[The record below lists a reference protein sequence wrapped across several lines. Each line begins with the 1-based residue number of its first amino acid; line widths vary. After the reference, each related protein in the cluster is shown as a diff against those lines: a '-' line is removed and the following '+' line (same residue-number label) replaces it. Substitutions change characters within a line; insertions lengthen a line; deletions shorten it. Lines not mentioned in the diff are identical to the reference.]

1 MEVQKFRIKRI
12 NPDIHWE
19 IPCSGGTNFWPI
31 NTSTNCSGV
40 TMYNTTGIEVMA
52 AINGDTLNSFPEE
65 LKHCSPTDPCII
77 LWNTG
82 PNNSPNHCTS
92 VDGFLYTLFKG
103 LNVTYL
109 GNTYSDSF
117 NQIKS
122 VISVANT
129 STSPINITP
138 NTFGCQCLDQLGE
151 NVSKLSLF
159 LTQDFNDIGH
169 YSVWDGNISQQEVFA
184 NFTFSGVSSGGM
196 GILVSNSTDFG
207 YYAELQES
215 PYTIDW
221 GEGLPTSVVQL
232 MYFPFLT
239 TQDIYTYTTPGQYKI
254 TITQDSPWG
263 PLSTEKIITVPLE
276 TYPVMAGSPISMTN
290 LTLQMDQASPL
301 TGPPVYD
308 ILGNVVGFS
317 GSSTGYFNDYPN
329 MPLDSATHINQYS
342 GMSFGPGSQG
352 GQPCYTIS
360 GVTDSILG
368 NFQTY
373 TSINSPNLPP
383 GFNQG
388 VVVPIGGD
396 VVDPITNGFLTGV
409 YGVITSATTVYT
421 AYTISSAANSTGT
434 AADGDTPINFWDFT
448 NGITIF
454 EATSCGLDNLAWG
467 AEECIACPSGDC
479 EYCTTKDEYV
489 DRGNIPGI
497 MGTSIQIGPGTVIG
511 DWSPS
516 GNYVIGDIVYDVT
529 FNSCCCY
536 MAVIDITSTDP
547 WFGTAPVMMNEGAYE
562 DNDPTSPTY
571 GVKTH
576 VWEACS
582 PECVSCP
589 PGTNTPCNDF
599 TLGPPNVY
607 SLGNTYNIGDFV
619 QGPEGNCY
627 QAISFG
633 ALSPPTGYTMQYST
647 EWDYIGCV
655 SWICPV
661 EGPVGDCDSDCIGVN
676 NILGIWQMNN
686 SSWGWAGG
694 AWLSSF
700 NNYSENDTI
709 TYNGVCYVCLS
720 DNVGPDF
727 PCSMWSTYGTPDIS
741 SHWQACPLPS
751 STSLDC
757 IMISG
762 ATLDT
767 FDQFGNPITVTGE
780 MFWGDCD
787 TNLNDGTCFDVR
799 YKCIDPYTCQGC
811 TPILSDDPLYFSPLS
826 FATEP
831 ECIVFC
837 EPDAFSCS
845 TPTAVG
851 VPCCEM
857 ISCQLDS
864 TLYVNIMTSV
874 NAVGSTFSD
883 LSYNHSLF
891 LTPPYEIGDC
901 NNGVL
906 ANTLSDPTIPFFPV
920 PPVNLAPNGAIP
932 ECCITVVWS
941 WDCENGCQSMGGLPT
956 PGTLV
961 IGSEV
966 PDQTLWPSQNDC
978 EQNML
983 IYFGVTNVVGD
994 VPCSWWCEDPYVVYN
1009 PPTPG
1014 PYQSPCIPWYTL
1026 GSPPTPMP
1034 GPFQSEPQC
1043 LTACTAVV
1051 ECWVCDCNQQPSPCI
1066 SSYPN
1071 QCPTLLST
1079 NPNTYGPDP
1088 GGGLNGI
1095 PSFATMQDC
1104 MDNCICDF
1112 GWDCFLETGTTT
1124 TPTIPPVN
1132 VGCNQGISQATIASM
1147 NWQVSDPTPGFTG
1160 YTSFSA
1166 CCYANEGCCYANC
1179 DDDPGS
1185 AFNTSTYTPPGYP
1198 TPLGDWPCSYLP
1210 TYSPSSP
1217 CNDPTAPGYVYIASL
1232 PWCFM
1237 FDCTNSLCPPNVPPT
1252 GPGNTCCGPE
1262 NTTCDCACGPE
1273 PVNSKGPWDSLYQSY
1288 EEDDAV
1294 YWGDTDTDFCCFRC
1308 NCPIII
1314 PATAPTPGDASTY
1327 DCNHFTPGDPPA
1339 GSVPNCWES
1348 CDLTPGDAGSG
1359 SGSGSGSGAGAGIF
1373 IWQGTPYNPCSG
1385 CTPTAYYDG
1394 YSCTPDGCQL
1404 TGCNPGM
1411 GTGPLFNC
1419 YTSSNCDD
1427 GNGPECVAQCFCI
1440 PGTDPC
1446 IPMCATYQQE
1456 LILASGPIPTDCPPN
1471 IYAYNSYNECM
1482 GINPV
1487 NSSLP
1492 NCCPAVLPPQW
1503 YCDDSSNCNGNISQT
1518 PGVDGVGCV
1527 EVNDGDTLYQNP
1539 LTTNFTSLADCQ
1551 GECKWCCDPNG
1562 VTTCTFVGPA
1572 FNCSGSLYISAL
1584 DCHLATTTNTPCD
1597 CSVPATEWWCH
1608 YDYSSGMGGC
1618 VSNISGLA
1626 DLDLFGVG
1634 QVTRD
1639 ANSLAYF
1646 TSLGNCQE
1654 VCKFCCDCNSN
1665 TASPGTCYLNWNCAQ
1680 LSQCSCLPGGC
1691 YDTLPNCIT
1700 NEEPCIEIDPD
1711 IYCDDILGC
1720 IPYPVINTLMSGPYT
1735 GPFAQT
1741 DCEGQCQF
1749 ECNNECACEF
1759 TAVPVNPLPS
1769 SPPPCYT
1776 LACCLAAT
1784 NNNQRCCE
1792 CEKCETSSPH
1802 PYIVD
1807 VGGVAVTYWHTVT
1820 FAQLSTVVNWNPV
1833 GPFANGDIVTQDGCC
1848 YIMVLTTDD
1857 WILFDTTML
1866 PSDYYNQ
1873 YINVLNTTGL
1883 PQYGIDLMWLPC
1895 DPECPP
1901 VTYEERWWCDDNN
1914 PQYPYQIT
1922 NCIQEYPYIDD
1933 EITANVSYGD
1943 NVWGTDAGAWGSQ
1956 VSYNQGGSP
1965 FSSLEDCQTWC
1976 KFCCEPPEVD
1986 DCCCCKP
1993 DGFGDCVLNS
2003 ETMVMNPTNIPC
2015 DQLCGTWATGG
2026 ITCPDVCCCCKED
2039 LINGGCLPTS
2049 QQSWPN
2055 PTYLPCQMLCNN
2067 NGRIPC
2073 EVDGSGQGTCKI
2085 CCKDAE
2091 VLGTQYYIIQGPVP
2105 PGCECYPGDS
2115 QVPLGFCDVIVNDD
2129 GETPAEAPEGLIIH
2143 QRGEVYPGG
2152 PGGGPDPA
2160 PELPGGLT
2168 PATNAGPQPCCII
2181 CQTPGGSQYQVNGF
2195 TIPGCKCLNMLDFIT
2210 NQKCKPPSPAS
2221 QPCFLDWGCQ
2231 ICSNDCYN
2239 SWYSCMT
2246 LTNDCSPGDCEH
2258 CIGHFAT
2265 YYWRQGGLY
2274 GYWNPIQYIANSVAN
2289 TFNGWDGTNAI
2300 PHSTPQIWTTS
2311 EPYWGAGQVVID
2323 PKMPNCCFVRTQL
2336 FDAGQYVPNMLPD
2349 AYAPSEHWC
2358 NFLSGNSADG
2368 LNLYTMG
2375 PSPNVTT
2382 WQDSQGN
2389 GRPWWVPCDVKC
2401 PPCGTGGTAPWG
2413 WKCIDGHI
2421 GGCVIGQYAFGDPH
2435 VFANQQDCDDKCQSY
2450 LCNSNP
2456 YWWAETKCSN
2466 ANHNNVVG
2474 NLDDFV
2480 NWFINHANDAL
2491 TSASYVY
2498 TDNSGVWSSP
2508 PGCTHCAPCPIPPP
2522 SGVGTGG
2529 MASTQAAMFRAH
2541 HVNAVPPQPGGYT
2554 NPNGG
2559 SSTCEWSVMQNGPS
2573 SFSTGGYSWA
2583 DNKNFLLTNY
2593 GTELT
2598 GAISVA
2604 QVQDVMAN
2612 IGCQWIWDAAEFTAC
2627 QTHCGGACSGPQLAT
2642 STLYN
2647 HSGMYTHPTTNTTN
2661 RWQAAGQSMHTA
2673 GNIGCGWQVNTS
2685 GRPCHCSIGNVS
2697 CDCWLLPGTGTTG
2710 GPANVWD
2717 FAYHIDEY
2725 VDCTTSCCSGS
2736 TCACCEPDLTAAGLI
2751 TQGAMLDWQPTG
2763 AQQWYTDRVTG
2774 AYNINECFTF
2784 PHDWGPGSGGSIIG
2798 DLSGIWSWGAGT
2810 LSGGCCVCCVAGGPG
2825 GNSTNNN
2832 GDPLNDGI
2840 LADCYWETTTTS
2852 VYPANDPNY
2861 AGNPHWGFGPSPPNP
2876 LPYPDING
2884 NPAVIDVQFYDYI
2897 GQWVACG
2904 VKEDC
2909 TSCGTPLTP
2918 L

>member
-31 NTSTNCSGV
+31 NTSSNCSGV
-40 TMYNTTGIEVMA
+40 TMFNTTGIEVMS
-52 AINGDTLNSFPEE
+52 AINGDILNTFPEE
-65 LKHCSPTDPCII
+65 LKHCSPIDPCII

-92 VDGFLYTLFKG
+92 IDGFLYTLFKG

-117 NQIKS
+117 NQTKS
-122 VISVANT
+122 VISISNT
-129 STSPINITP
+129 STSPINIVP
-138 NTFGCQCLDQLGE
+138 NTFGCECLDQLGE
-151 NVSKLSLF
+151 DVSKVPIFLS
-159 LTQDFNDIGH
+159 QDFNDIGH

-207 YYAELQES
+207 YYEELQKS

-232 MYFPFLT
+232 MYFPNLT
-239 TQDIYTYTTPGQYKI
+239 TQDIYTYTTPGTYKI

-276 TYPVMAGSPISMTN
+276 TYPVMAGSPISVTN
-290 LTLQMDQASPL
+290 LTLQMDQTSPL
-301 TGPPVYD
+301 TGPPIYD
-308 ILGNVVGFS
+308 ALGNVIGFS
-317 GSSTGYFNDYPN
+317 GSSTGYYNDYPN

-342 GMSFGPGSQG
+342 GMTFGAGSQG
-352 GQPCYTIS
+352 GQPCFTIS

-373 TSINSPNLPP
+373 TSLNTPNLPP
-383 GFNQG
+383 GYNEG

-454 EATSCGLDNLAWG
+454 EATSCGLDNLSWG

-536 MAVIDITSTDP
+536 MAVIDINSTDP
-547 WFGTAPVMMNEGAYE
+547 WFGTAPVMMDEGAYM
-562 DNDPTSPTY
+562 DYQPPNV

-599 TLGPPNVY
+599 TLGPTNIY
-607 SLGNTYNIGDFV
+607 SPGNTYNIGDFV

-627 QAISFG
+627 QAIATG
-633 ALSPPTGYTMQYST
+633 ALSPPTGYTTQYTT

-661 EGPVGDCDSDCIGVN
+661 EGPVSDCDSDCVGVN
-676 NILGIWQMNN
+676 NILGVWQMNN
-686 SSWGWAGG
+686 SSWGWLGG
-694 AWLSSF
+694 TWSSSF
-700 NNYSENDTI
+700 VNYSENDTAN
-709 TYNGVCYVCLS
+709 YNGACYVCLT
-720 DNVGPDF
+720 DNVGGNF
-727 PCSMWSTYGTPDIS
+727 PCSQWTIYGTPDVS
-741 SHWQACPLPS
+741 PQWQACPLPS

-762 ATLDT
+762 ATFDT

-787 TNLNDGTCFDVR
+787 ANLNDGTCFDIR
-799 YKCIDPYTCQGC
+799 YKCISQYTCQGC
-811 TPILSDDPLYFSPLS
+811 IPILSDDPLYFTPLS

-831 ECIVFC
+831 DCIIFC

-851 VPCCEM
+851 VPCCEQ
-857 ISCQLDS
+857 ISCDYDMV
-864 TLYVNIMTSV
+864 LYTNIMTSV
-874 NAVGSTFSD
+874 NAIGSTYSD
-883 LSYNHSLF
+883 LAYNHSLF
-891 LTPPYEIGDC
+891 LTPPYNIDDC
-901 NNGVL
+901 NDGVI
-906 ANTLSDPTIPFFPV
+906 ANALSDPTIPYFPV

-932 ECCITVVWS
+932 ECCISTIWT
-941 WDCENGCQSMGGLPT
+941 WDCESGCQSAGGLPT
-956 PGTLV
+956 PGTI
-961 IGSEV
+961 IGSED
-966 PDQTLWPSQNDC
+966 PNSTLWASSGDC

-983 IYFGVTNVVGD
+983 IYYGVANVVGD
-994 VPCSWWCEDPYVVYN
+994 VPCSWWCDDPYIVYN

-1026 GSPPTPMP
+1026 GSPPSGT
-1034 GPFQSEPQC
+1034 GPYADEASC
-1043 LTACTAVV
+1043 ITACTVNI
-1051 ECWVCDCNQQPSPCI
+1051 ECWVCDCNSQPPCV

-1071 QCPTLLST
+1071 MCPTLLST

-1095 PSFATMQDC
+1095 PSFPIMQDC
-1104 MDNCICDF
+1104 IDNCLCDF
-1112 GWDCFLETGTTT
+1112 GWDCFLETGTTSS
-1124 TPTIPPVN
+1124 PTIPPVN
-1132 VGCNQGISQATIASM
+1132 AGCNQGISQATIASM

-1166 CCYANEGCCYANC
+1166 CCYANEGCCFANC
-1179 DDDPGS
+1179 DDDPS
-1185 AFNTSTYTPPGYP
+1185 SSFNISTYTAPGYP
-1198 TPLGDWPCSYLP
+1198 VPLGDWPCSYLP

-1217 CNDPTAPGYVYIASL
+1217 CNDPTAPGYVYISSL

-1237 FDCTNSLCPPNVPPT
+1237 FDCTNALCPPVGT
-1252 GPGNTCCGPE
+1252 GSGAGGGPTCCDIE
-1262 NTTCDCACGPE
+1262 DDTCDCACE
-1273 PVNSKGPWDSLYQSY
+1273 LPVNSTGAWDSLYQAY
-1288 EEDDAV
+1288 DINDAV
-1294 YWGDTDTDFCCFRC
+1294 YWGDTDTEFCCFKC
-1308 NCPIII
+1308 TCDIIL
-1314 PATAPTPGDASTY
+1314 PATTPIPNDPTTY

-1339 GSVPNCWES
+1339 GTVQNCWVN
-1348 CDLTPGDAGSG
+1348 CNLTPGQTVIGSG
-1359 SGSGSGSGAGAGIF
+1359 SGSGSGYIP
-1373 IWQGTPYNPCSG
+1373 ILWQGT
-1385 CTPTAYYDG
+1385 YYDPCEACDPGYLPG
-1394 YSCTPDGCQL
+1394 YSCTPDGCQPSA
-1404 TGCNPGM
+1404 CNPSM
-1411 GTGPLFNC
+1411 GTGHLLNC
-1419 YTSSNCDD
+1419 YNNPTCDD
-1427 GNGPECVAQCFCI
+1427 GQPGGPECAAQCFCI
-1440 PGTDPC
+1440 PNTNPC

-1482 GINPV
+1482 GVNPV

-1608 YDYSSGMGGC
+1608 YDYTSGMGGC

-1639 ANSLAYF
+1639 ANSLGYF

-1680 LSQCSCLPGGC
+1680 LSQCSCLPAGC

-1700 NEEPCIEIDPD
+1700 NEEPCIEVDPD

-1735 GPFAQT
+1735 GPNAQLA
-1741 DCEGQCQF
+1741 CEENCQF
-1749 ECNNECACEF
+1749 ECNSECACEF
-1759 TAVPVNPLPS
+1759 TAVPVNPIGS
-1769 SPPPCYT
+1769 PPCYT

-1802 PYIVD
+1802 PYIID
-1807 VGGVAVTYWHTVT
+1807 NGGVAVTWYVTVT
-1820 FAQLSTVVNWNPV
+1820 FAQLSNVSNWNTV
-1833 GPFANGDIVTQDGCC
+1833 GPYAFGDVVTQDGCC
-1848 YIMVLTTDD
+1848 YIMVTDH
-1857 WILFDTTML
+1857 WATFNTTML
-1866 PSDYYNQ
+1866 PSDYWNLYMNE
-1873 YINVLNTTGL
+1873 LNNTGL
-1883 PQYGIDLMWLPC
+1883 PLLGVHLMWLPC

-1976 KFCCEPPEVD
+1976 KFCCEPDPVGPSY
-1986 DCCCCKP
+1986 CCCCED
-1993 DGFGDCVLNS
+1993 DGFGQCIAATS
-2003 ETMVMNPTNIPC
+2003 QSTMNPLGLPC
-2015 DQLCGTWATGG
+2015 DQLCNQTGH
-2026 ITCPDVCCCCKED
+2026 ITCPETCCCCKED
-2039 LINGGCLPTS
+2039 LINGGCLPNS
-2049 QQSWPN
+2049 QVSMPN
-2055 PTYLPCQMLCNN
+2055 PAGKLCQDVCQGL
-2067 NGRIPC
+2067 NGIPC
-2073 EVDGSGQGTCKI
+2073 PDGSGSGTCKI
-2085 CCKDAE
+2085 CCKD
-2091 VLGTQYYIIQGPVP
+2091 VDFLGTTYYVVQGPTP
-2105 PGCECYPGDS
+2105 CFCDPGDL
-2115 QVPLGFCDVIVNDD
+2115 QVSLSKCEEIVNDD
-2129 GETPAEAPEGLIIH
+2129 DGPAEALIIH
-2143 QRGEVYPGG
+2143 PRGEVYPGG

-2160 PELPGGLT
+2160 PDLPGIILT
-2168 PATNAGPQPCCII
+2168 PATNAGPSPCCII
-2181 CQTPGGSQYQVNGF
+2181 CQTPTGAQYQVNGF
-2195 TIPGCKCLNMLDFIT
+2195 NPPGCKCNSWLDIQT
-2210 NQKCKPPSPAS
+2210 PTPCATPPSAS
-2221 QPCFLDWGCQ
+2221 QPCELDWGCQ
-2231 ICSNDCYN
+2231 TCDNPCYD

-2246 LTNDCSPGDCEH
+2246 LTNDCSDGDCAD

-2274 GYWNPIQYIANSVAN
+2274 GYWNPIQYLANSVAN
-2289 TFNGWDGTNAI
+2289 TFNGWDGTNTI
-2300 PHSTPQIWTTS
+2300 PHSNPQIWTTS

-2323 PKMPNCCFVRTQL
+2323 PKVPGCCFVRTQL
-2336 FDAGQYVPNMLPD
+2336 FDAGQYIPNLLPD
-2349 AYAPSEHWC
+2349 AYSPSEHWC

-2368 LNLYTMG
+2368 LNLTTMG
-2375 PSPNVTT
+2375 PQPNVTT
-2382 WQDSQGN
+2382 WQGQSN
-2389 GRPWWVPCDVKC
+2389 GRPWWTPCDEKC
-2401 PPCGTGGTAPWG
+2401 IPCGTGGTAPWT
-2413 WKCIDGHI
+2413 WKCIDGVI
-2421 GGCVIGQYAFGDPH
+2421 GGCVSGQYPYNDPH
-2435 VFANQQDCDDKCQSY
+2435 TFNNQVDCDAKCQSY

-2456 YWWAETKCSN
+2456 YWWSETKCSN
-2466 ANHNNVVG
+2466 SNHSGVIGGPN
-2474 NLDDFV
+2474 DFL
-2480 NWFINHANDAL
+2480 NWFINHATDTL
-2491 TSASYVY
+2491 TPISWVY
-2498 TDNSGVWSSP
+2498 TNNTVFGFSQP
-2508 PGCTHCAPCPIPPP
+2508 PGCPYCSPCQIPPP

-2529 MASTQAAMFRAH
+2529 MCSVQSNMWGAYLTNHIQY
-2541 HVNAVPPQPGGYT
+2541 PPPNGYV

-2559 SSTCEWSVMQNGPS
+2559 TSDCAGT
-2573 SFSTGGYSWA
+2573 TGYLGTTYSSWA
-2583 DNKNFLLTNY
+2583 QTKSDLLSSY
-2593 GTELT
+2593 GTDVSNAT
-2598 GAISVA
+2598 SV
-2604 QVQDVMAN
+2604 QEVKDVMSN
-2612 IGCQWIWDAAEFTAC
+2612 SGCQWIWDVTEFNAC
-2627 QTHCGGACSGPQLAT
+2627 QAHCGPACSGPQLAT
-2642 STLYN
+2642 ANLYN
-2647 HSGMYTHPTTNTTN
+2647 HSGMYTHPTTNDCE
-2661 RWQAAGQSMHTA
+2661 RWQAPGQSMHQA
-2673 GNIGCGWQVNTS
+2673 GNVGCCKQLAAS
-2685 GRPCHCSIGNVS
+2685 IRPCHCSIGS
-2697 CDCWLLPGTGTTG
+2697 IACDCWIIAGTGTTG
-2710 GPANVWD
+2710 GPQNIWD
-2717 FAYHIDEY
+2717 EAYHIDDY
-2725 VDCTTSCCSGS
+2725 VDCTTSCCSGN
-2736 TCACCEPDLTAAGLI
+2736 TCGCCEPDLTAAGLLPQN
-2751 TQGAMLDWQPTG
+2751 TSLLWVPTG
-2763 AQQWYTDRVTG
+2763 AGQWYNDRVIGT
-2774 AYNINECFTF
+2774 YNIGECFTF
-2784 PHDWGPGSGGSIIG
+2784 PNDFQSGGGTNIG
-2798 DLSGIWSWGAGT
+2798 DLSGLWNYGSGT
-2810 LSGGCCVCCVAGGPG
+2810 LSGGCCVCCVSNGPG
-2825 GNSTNNN
+2825 GNS
-2832 GDPLNDGI
+2832 DPLNTGVSG
-2840 LADCYWETTTTS
+2840 DCFWEANTTS
-2852 VYPANDPNY
+2852 VYPANNPNGY
-2861 AGNPHWGFGPSPPNP
+2861 GGNPHWGFGQTTP
-2876 LPYPDING
+2876 PYPDAQG
-2884 NPAVIDVQFYDYI
+2884 NAGVITVDFYDYL
-2897 GQWVACG
+2897 GQWAACG

-2909 TSCGTPLTP
+2909 TNCGTPLT
-2918 L
+2918 LL